1 MRGRYDT
8 AGNVEGRFEPGSNG
22 RVLANKLG
30 VSDVEEMNDLELDLL
45 RQLHENILGSVE
57 ADQTIT
63 GADICKW
70 HRRWLGNVY
79 VWAGRYRTV
88 NLGKGG
94 FQFAAS
100 GQIPRLM
107 DHLDK
112 EVLATHTPCAGMSEI
127 RLTEALAIV
136 HVELLLI
143 HPFREGNGRLSRL
156 LASVM
161 AMQAGWPLPDYA
173 LWDSCRTDY
182 IAAVQAGMSDYG
194 PMKDLVR
201 RALRAAARSADA

>member
-1 MRGRYDT
+1 MKGRYDM
-8 AGNVEGRFEPGSNG
+8 AGNVEAQFEPDSNG
-22 RVLANKLG
+22 RVLVNKLG

-57 ADQTIT
+57 SDQIIT
-63 GADICKW
+63 GVDICKW

-88 NLGKGG
+88 NVSKGG

-107 DHLDK
+107 DYLDK
-112 EVLATHTPCAGMSEI
+112 EVLSIHTPCAGMSEI
-127 RLTEALAIV
+127 RLAEALAIV
-136 HVELLLI
+136 HVELILI

-161 AMQAGWPLPDYA
+161 ALQAGWPLPDYA
-173 LWDSCRTDY
+173 LWDNRKTDY
-182 IAAVQAGMSDYG
+182 FAAVQAGMTDYG
-194 PMKDLVR
+194 PMKDLVKQ
-201 RALRAAARSADA
+201 ALRAAARSADA